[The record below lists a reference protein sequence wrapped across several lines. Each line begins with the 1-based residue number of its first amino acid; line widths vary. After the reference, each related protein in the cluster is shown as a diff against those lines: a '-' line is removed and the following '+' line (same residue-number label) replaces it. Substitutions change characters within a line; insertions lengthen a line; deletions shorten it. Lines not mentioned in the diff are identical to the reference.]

1 MLLNRLKEREI
12 RKYLKH
18 FPAVGITGPR
28 QCGKSTLAKEII
40 RSYKKAMYLDLENPE
55 DRAKLTDPSLFLSQ
69 NQGKLICFDE
79 VQFMPELF
87 MILRSVIDRNKKNG
101 QFLLLGSAS
110 PELLKQSS
118 ETLAGRIVYTELS
131 PFGLIETHEL
141 PKTSLQKLWVR
152 GGFPM
157 SFLAKQE
164 NISFVWRKNFVRTFL
179 ERDLSAFGVGIAPE
193 NMRRFWMMCAHLH
206 GQALNLSSLG
216 NSLGITHTTV
226 KHYVDVMVNTY
237 MLRKIEPYYANI
249 DKRLK
254 KSSKIYLADSGLL
267 HTLLNISSINDLMS
281 HPVAGF
287 SWEGFVLSQLMSH
300 LPDWEFYYA
309 TTADQAEIDFVIK
322 KGKRL
327 VAIECK
333 LSKAPRVTKGF
344 YYLLADLK
352 IKEAFVVSPIEEG
365 FSISK
370 EARAV
375 SLSELLKILH

>member
-300 LPDWEFYYA
+300 LPD
-309 TTADQAEIDFVIK
+309 
-322 KGKRL
+322 
-327 VAIECK
+327 
-333 LSKAPRVTKGF
+333 
-344 YYLLADLK
+344 
-352 IKEAFVVSPIEEG
+352 
-365 FSISK
+365 
-370 EARAV
+370 
-375 SLSELLKILH
+375 